1 MSLSIVVHLLKK
13 YHAFCGSRIFMKCT
27 FVSHV
32 KGRTRQEAREYGAA
46 EIFGDNRR
54 EVPG

>member
-13 YHAFCGSRIFMKCT
+13 YHAFYGSSNFMKCT
-27 FVSHV
+27 FVAHV
-32 KGRTRQEAREYGAA
+32 KGKTKEETREYGSA
-46 EIFGDNRR
+46 EIFGDNRK